1 VNESPSASTTDRSA
15 EHADRADSAERATPT
30 DGAPAGRARR
40 GEGDRT
46 RQTILDAA
54 DRLLVESA
62 SEDAV
67 SIRAVADAV
76 GLTPPSIY
84 RHFTDKSHLLFE
96 VCAAHFDRLDREVV
110 APVVASEPDP
120 VEALRQIAH
129 AYVRFGLD
137 DPEHYRIMFMGHA
150 DHTPEQ
156 YDDHQILATGCFG
169 SVVAVVGSAMEA
181 GRLRAIDGGP
191 LMAAYVLWSG
201 VHGIVATKVAKPN
214 MPGPDPQDLVEAL
227 VDTYLHGLAT

>member
-1 VNESPSASTTDRSA
+1 MTQTSSTAASAA
-15 EHADRADSAERATPT
+15 PVATAT
-30 DGAPAGRARR
+30 DGGATGRARR

-46 RQTILDAA
+46 RQTILEAA
-54 DRLLVESA
+54 DRLLIESA

-76 GLTPPSIY
+76 GLTAPTIY

-96 VCAAHFDRLDREVV
+96 VCAAHFDRMAREVV
-110 APVVASEPDP
+110 APVVEREPDP

-156 YDDHQILATGCFG
+156 YDDEQILATGCFA
-169 SVVAVVGSAMEA
+169 SVIEVVRRATEA
-181 GRLRAIDGGP
+181 GRIRDVEGGP
-191 LMAAYVLWSG
+191 VMTAHVLWSG

-214 MPGPDPQDLVEAL
+214 MPAPDPDALVEVL
-227 VDTYLHGLAT
+227 VDAFLNGLAT

>member
-1 VNESPSASTTDRSA
+1 MSTV
-15 EHADRADSAERATPT
+15 RAA
-30 DGAPAGRARR
+30 R

-110 APVVASEPDP
+110 APVVASVDDP
-120 VEALRQIAH
+120 IEALRQIAR
-129 AYVRFGLD
+129 AYVRFGLE

-156 YDDHQILATGCFG
+156 YDDHQILSTGCFG
-169 SVVAVVGSAMEA
+169 TVVGVVERAVEE
-181 GRLRAIDGGP
+181 GRLRRIEGGP
-191 LMAAYVLWSG
+191 LMCAFVLWSAL
-201 VHGIVATKVAKPN
+201 HGIVATKVAKPN
-214 MPGPDPQDLVEAL
+214 MPGPDPMEL
-227 VDTYLHGLAT
+227 VDAVIDANLNGLAT

>member
-1 VNESPSASTTDRSA
+1 MSTA
-15 EHADRADSAERATPT
+15 
-30 DGAPAGRARR
+30 RARR

-76 GLTPPSIY
+76 GLTAPSIY

-110 APVVASEPDP
+110 APVVAREADP

-150 DHTPEQ
+150 QHTPEQ
-156 YDDHQILATGCFG
+156 YDDAQILDTGCFG
-169 SVVAVVGSAMEA
+169 SVIEVVRRAMDQ
-181 GRLRAIDGGP
+181 GRLRQIEGGP
-191 LMAAYVLWSG
+191 VMAAYVLWSG
-201 VHGIVATKVAKPN
+201 VHGIVATKVAKPH
-214 MPGPDPQDLVEAL
+214 MPGPDPDTLVEAL
-227 VDTYLHGLAT
+227 VDVYLHGLNP

>member
-1 VNESPSASTTDRSA
+1 MSSAPTH
-15 EHADRADSAERATPT
+15 HASHRAK
-30 DGAPAGRARR
+30 R

-46 RQTILDAA
+46 RQTILEAA

-96 VCAAHFDRLDREVV
+96 VCAAHFDRMDREVV
-110 APVVASEPDP
+110 APVVARIDDP
-120 VEALRQIAH
+120 VDALREIAR

-169 SVVAVVGSAMEA
+169 TVIQVVERAVEQ
-181 GRLRAIDGGP
+181 GRLRQIEGGP
-191 LMAAYVLWSG
+191 TMVAFVLWSAL
-201 VHGIVATKVAKPN
+201 HGIVATKVAKPN
-214 MPGPDPQDLVEAL
+214 MPGPDPMEL
-227 VDTYLHGLAT
+227 VDAVVDANLNGLAT

>member
-1 VNESPSASTTDRSA
+1 MTETSSTAASVASVGTA
-15 EHADRADSAERATPT
+15 ADGGVT
-30 DGAPAGRARR
+30 GRARR

-46 RQTILDAA
+46 RQTILEAA
-54 DRLLVESA
+54 DRLLIESA

-76 GLTPPSIY
+76 GLTAPTIY

-96 VCAAHFDRLDREVV
+96 VCAAHFDRMDREVV
-110 APVVASEPDP
+110 APVVEREPDP

-129 AYVRFGLD
+129 AYVRFGLG

-156 YDDHQILATGCFG
+156 YDDEQILATGCFA
-169 SVVAVVGSAMEA
+169 SVIEVVSRATET
-181 GRLRAIDGGP
+181 GRIREVEGGP
-191 LMAAYVLWSG
+191 VMTAHVLWSG

-214 MPGPDPQDLVEAL
+214 MPAPDPDALVEAL
-227 VDTYLHGLAT
+227 VDALLNGLAT